1 MPKPQHYFLLA
12 GYKSYWIKIAV
23 RRLGNIGNKFILLKH
38 KYIDTA
44 KSTVSAYQY
53 VKKKWFLY
61 ESLNKIRLVTTGQ
74 WCLN

>member
-53 VKKKWFLY
+53 VKKKSGFYMKVQIKLDW
-61 ESLNKIRLVTTGQ
+61 
-74 WCLN
+74 

>member
-1 MPKPQHYFLLA
+1 MVQLKFNFNSTKVISAIP
-12 GYKSYWIKIAV
+12 AV

-53 VKKKWFLY
+53 VKKKKWFLY

-74 WCLN
+74 